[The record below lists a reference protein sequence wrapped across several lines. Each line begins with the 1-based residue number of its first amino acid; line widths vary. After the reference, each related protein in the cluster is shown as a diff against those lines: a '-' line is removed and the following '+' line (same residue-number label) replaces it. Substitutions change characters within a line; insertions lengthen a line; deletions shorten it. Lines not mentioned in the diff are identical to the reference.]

1 MIEPTSSLND
11 DNNSCR
17 NCGTTISRDLA
28 FCAQC
33 GVWTTPPDKTYTD
46 LSTIIPLD
54 KAPNY
59 AIAHTSF
66 EPFIQSKP
74 PNPVVLHNYTDVNH
88 ASSDIVPLRHSSAG
102 KASLTIACVAFFYGI
117 ISIPI
122 GLGNI
127 SMFFSL
133 FLLGVVILFTGII
146 TGFVG
151 LFQSNCNKRYA
162 SLGIL
167 FGFLIPILLFG
178 WLGLLSATR
187 VGYL

>member
-1 MIEPTSSLND
+1 M
-11 DNNSCR
+11 
-17 NCGTTISRDLA
+17 SRDLA

-33 GVWTTPPDKTYTD
+33 GVWTSPPDKTCTN

-54 KAPNY
+54 KTPNY

-66 EPFIQSKP
+66 EPFLQSTSPKP
-74 PNPVVLHNYTDVNH
+74 AVLHNYTDVNH
-88 ASSDIVPLRHSSAG
+88 ASSDIIPLRHSSAG
-102 KASLTIACVAFFYGI
+102 KASLTIACVALFYGI
-117 ISIPI
+117 FSIPI

-127 SMFFSL
+127 SMFISL
-133 FLLGVVILFTGII
+133 FLLGVVILFAGII
-146 TGFVG
+146 IGFVG

-187 VGYL
+187 VGSLF